1 MEDLVHPALLT
12 DSLRG
17 APLRESFAELIALM
31 GIPGAEVRA
40 VVWVSGAIAF
50 CAIPELVITIA
61 TAVAYAFTTA
71 STSTTMFV
79 IEGYASTLCRLIKV
93 FNRRVR

>member
-61 TAVAYAFTTA
+61 TAVAYAITTA
-71 STSTTMFV
+71 SSSTTM